1 MTCTTELIK
10 LVREAIAAAA
20 VLTAAHNVAEVL
32 ADVGKEL
39 AVLVRDELALD
50 AVVAVTK

>member
-1 MTCTTELIK
+1 MSKRYLRA
-10 LVREAIAAAA
+10 VWIAMLH
-20 VLTAAHNVAEVL
+20 VVILTAAHNVAEVL

>member
-1 MTCTTELIK
+1 MSKRYLRAVWIAM
-10 LVREAIAAAA
+10 LHVAI
-20 VLTAAHNVAEVL
+20 LTAAHNVAEVL